1 METFPKIQTLFKRD
15 MDGSIT
21 GKKGKMMLGEWT
33 TPELEY
39 LAGNEWEFTEKVDGT
54 NIRIQLVR
62 VPDGARASGN
72 IISAKYAGR
81 TDNAVIPRPLLEHL
95 EATFPTLPVWRR
107 DLSRPPYS
115 QRWMELVNFM
125 RDNELD
131 KIILFGEG
139 YGPKI
144 QGGGKYR
151 EDISFVLFDVKIGDF
166 WLSRENVNDI
176 ASKLGI
182 ESVPVLGTG
191 SLYQG
196 INYVKYGTPYLPEEI
211 NSIVSKDGY
220 SGWLSQLAGLKSQ
233 WGDFEAE
240 GIVARPV
247 VDLFNRKGE
256 RIITK
261 VKCIDFK

>member
-1 METFPKIQTLFKRD
+1 MEIYHKIQTLFKRD

-21 GKKGKMMLGEWT
+21 GKKGKMMEGEWT

-39 LAGNEWEFTEKVDGT
+39 LADKEWEFTEKVDGT
-54 NIRIQLVR
+54 NIRVWYRPTVATSQGFM
-62 VPDGARASGN
+62 PC
-72 IISAKYAGR
+72 ISLAGR
-81 TDNAVIPRPLLEHL
+81 TDNAVIPKPLF
-95 EATFPTLPVWRR
+95 EALGTMFSHEKFAEVFPDV
-107 DLSRPPYS
+107 DAHG
-115 QRWMELVNFM
+115 V
-125 RDNELD
+125 
-131 KIILFGEG
+131 ILFGEG

-151 EDISFVLFDVKIGDF
+151 DDTSFVLFDVKIGDF
-166 WLSRENVNDI
+166 WLSRDNVDDI

-182 ESVPVLGTG
+182 ESVPVIGQGT
-191 SLYQG
+191 LWQA
-196 INYVKYGTPYLPEEI
+196 INI
-211 NSIVSKDGY
+211 IKDGW
-220 SGWLSQLAGLKSQ
+220 GRDLAGNLIMSKGDPGYLRSQ

-261 VKCIDFK
+261 IKAVDFR